1 MDPAQTLLELLEAY
15 DRVRLDP
22 CDDDARREVDD
33 RLEALT
39 EWASKGGAPPDS
51 LSVISLYLNRA
62 NKPE

>member
-15 DRVRLDP
+15 DRVRLAP
-22 CDDDARREVDD
+22 DDAEARQVVYD

-51 LSVISLYLNRA
+51 LSVITRYLHQA